1 MSSITEIANKLIEE
15 TNCTTAE
22 AIEALAEAN
31 GDYEAAL
38 QFLREKNA
46 QPINIVLVEKEE
58 SQKED
63 QEENQKQDEEKTN
76 HKEEYTAKGKDILK
90 LIKKLLKEGNVTK
103 LTVKKKDEV
112 VLNIPVNAAAI
123 GVVLIPYL
131 SILAGIAAIATDC
144 TIQVERKG
152 DVVVNVN
159 DTLRNA
165 SDKVEKT
172 IKDILD
178 R

>member
-31 GDYEAAL
+31 GDYETAL
-38 QFLREKNA
+38 QFLREKTA

-58 SQKED
+58 SE
-63 QEENQKQDEEKTN
+63 EENQEKTN
-76 HKEEYTAKGKDILK
+76 NKEEYTAKGKDIIK

-123 GVVLIPYL
+123 GLVLIPYL
-131 SILAGIAAIATDC
+131 SVLAGIAAIATDC

-159 DTLRNA
+159 DTLKNA
-165 SDKVEKT
+165 GDKVEKT
-172 IKDILD
+172 IKDIINN
-178 R
+178 

>member
-22 AIEALAEAN
+22 AIEAIDQAS
-31 GDYEAAL
+31 GDYETAL
-38 QFLREKNA
+38 KFLKEKNA
-46 QPINIVLVEKEE
+46 QPINIVLVEKEQSSE
-58 SQKED
+58 EKQKE
-63 QEENQKQDEEKTN
+63 DEEKTN
-76 HKEEYTAKGKDILK
+76 SKEEYTAKGKDILK
-90 LIKKLLKEGNVTK
+90 LIKKLLQEGNVTK
-103 LTVKKKDEV
+103 LTVKKKNEV

-131 SILAGIAAIATDC
+131 SVLAGIAAIATDC

-159 DTLRNA
+159 DSLKNA
-165 SDKVEKT
+165 SDKLEKT
-172 IKDILD
+172 VKDILD

>member
-58 SQKED
+58 SQKEN
-63 QEENQKQDEEKTN
+63 QEEDEEKTN
-76 HKEEYTAKGKDILK
+76 SKEEYTAKGKDILK

-159 DTLRNA
+159 DTLKNA

-172 IKDILD
+172 VKDILD